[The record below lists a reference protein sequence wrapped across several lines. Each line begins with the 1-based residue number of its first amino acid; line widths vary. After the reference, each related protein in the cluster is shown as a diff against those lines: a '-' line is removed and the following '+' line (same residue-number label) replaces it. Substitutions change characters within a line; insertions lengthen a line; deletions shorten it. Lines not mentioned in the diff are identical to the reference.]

1 MCTSKIKRILRGMT
15 LKFGIFDVPNLNKDW
30 AQKKIGCLQIYEI
43 STAQLSREFFFLH
56 IWSSE

>member
-56 IWSSE
+56 I

>member
-30 AQKKIGCLQIYEI
+30 AQKKLAACKFTKL
-43 STAQLSREFFFLH
+43 AQRN
-56 IWSSE
+56 

>member
-30 AQKKIGCLQIYEI
+30 AQKNWMPANL
-43 STAQLSREFFFLH
+43 RN
-56 IWSSE
+56 